1 MIYVRFTKRL
11 RNGEVLVNGL
21 QELSPCGTCTFVP
34 VYLGTYVPVYPCTCV
49 DFAASLQQGMEVLRE
64 DYRRIFSKKHRS
76 NPVGRI
82 PRMNPLTIQILC
94 HVRYCDI
101 RTVSCIR
108 GKASEGAETS
118 KDQVCYIETTHK
130 ARHRMTG
137 HRMTRFT
144 SKPHPTLMAGN
155 NQ

>member
-1 MIYVRFTKRL
+1 
-11 RNGEVLVNGL
+11 
-21 QELSPCGTCTFVP
+21 
-34 VYLGTYVPVYPCTCV
+34 
-49 DFAASLQQGMEVLRE
+49 
-64 DYRRIFSKKHRS
+64 
-76 NPVGRI
+76 
-82 PRMNPLTIQILC
+82 MNPLTIQILC
-94 HVRYCDI
+94 LGRYCDI

-144 SKPHPTLMAGN
+144 SKPHATLMEGK